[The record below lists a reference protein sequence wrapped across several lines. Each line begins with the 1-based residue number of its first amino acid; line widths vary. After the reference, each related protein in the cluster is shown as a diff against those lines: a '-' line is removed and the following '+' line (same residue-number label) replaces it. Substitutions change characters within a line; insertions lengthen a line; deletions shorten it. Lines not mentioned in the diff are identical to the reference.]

1 MQAMG
6 YYVTHQQTPQ
16 YSVMT
21 RAAITSFIKA
31 PYLAARIC
39 RDPENPNGRMF
50 DHVAALASQC
60 GGPKYSDI
68 TSKLWE
74 LHGQNTDWL
83 SSPINL
89 TPRKDRAVFLCQP
102 DVYDMRHAPASTL
115 IVDFA
120 NRHVGGGSFSSG
132 FVQEEQLVMQ
142 SLDLTARL
150 AAHRP
155 HLNWSEA
162 VTFEGI
168 HFDAWWPREISALKA
183 DIPLHEVQPRTSP
196 PMTVIAVNAPVVN
209 RRYDAASLQM
219 LACKIALIYAAAVRL
234 HSPVIYTGL
243 LGGGAFRNNRPL
255 VLLLHLLLQPHH
267 DHCAVEFH
275 HPIFMA
281 FSYLSTAQ
289 LEQAVL
295 DRADILLHAL
305 VLEGV
310 HTLGDA
316 LDVIESWDLAT
327 SHHDLD
333 LI

>member
-1 MQAMG
+1 MG
-6 YYVTHQQTPQ
+6 YYVTHQPTPECPTL
-16 YSVMT
+16 T
-21 RAAITSFIKA
+21 RATITSFVTA

-39 RDPENPNGRMF
+39 RDPDNPNGRMF
-50 DHVAALASQC
+50 DHVAALALQRRS
-60 GGPKYSDI
+60 PKYSDI
-68 TSKLWE
+68 ISKLWV

-89 TPRKDRAVFLCQP
+89 LPRKDRAIFLCQP
-102 DVYDMRHAPASTL
+102 DVYDMRYAPARTL

-155 HLNWSEA
+155 LLNWSEA

-168 HFDAWWPREISALKA
+168 HFDAWWTREIAALKA
-183 DIPLHEVQPRTSP
+183 DIPLPEVRSITSP
-196 PMTVIAVNAPVVN
+196 PMTVIAVNAPVVH

-219 LACKIALIYAAAVRL
+219 LACKIALVYAAAIKL
-234 HSPVIYTGL
+234 HSPVIFTGL

-255 VLLLHLLLQPHH
+255 VLLLHLLLQPSHV
-267 DHCAVEFH
+267 HCAVEFH

-310 HTLGDA
+310 HTIGDA
-316 LDVIESWDLAT
+316 LDVIESWNLPT